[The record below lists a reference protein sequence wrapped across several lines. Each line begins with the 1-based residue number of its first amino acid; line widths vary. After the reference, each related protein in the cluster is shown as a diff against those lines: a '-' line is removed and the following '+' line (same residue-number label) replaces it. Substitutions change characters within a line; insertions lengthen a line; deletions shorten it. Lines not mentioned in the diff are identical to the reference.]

1 MNKRAWLRSQGFV
14 VGERGRLQPQ
24 AQAALDKAIAEGV
37 DFTGGRGLPSTIH
50 TRHGDVPVKKRRKR
64 STTTVKKEPQPEPNW
79 VFAREI
85 QTGPN
90 LPYCC
95 DTCLYSI
102 GWCICGQT
110 SR

>member
-1 MNKRAWLRSQGFV
+1 MNKRQWLRSQGFV

-24 AQAALDKAIAEGV
+24 AQQAIDKAIADGV
-37 DFTGGRGLPSTIH
+37 DFSGNVIH
-50 TRHGDVPVKKRRKR
+50 TRHGDVPVKKRKKR
-64 STTTVKKEPQPEPNW
+64 STPTVKKQPQPEPNW
-79 VFAREI
+79 DFAWEI

-102 GWCICGQT
+102 GWCICGQA
-110 SR
+110 SK

>member
-1 MNKRAWLRSQGFV
+1 MNKRSWLRSQGFT
-14 VGERGRLQPQ
+14 VGQRGRFTP
-24 AQAALDKAIAEGV
+24 AMQAALDKAVADGV
-37 DFTGGRGLPSTIH
+37 DFESKVIH

-64 STTTVKKEPQPEPNW
+64 SVPTVKKEPQPEPNW

-90 LPYCC
+90 LPYVC
-95 DTCLYSI
+95 DNCLYSI
-102 GWCICGQT
+102 GWCICGQA

>member
-24 AQAALDKAIAEGV
+24 AQQALDKAIAEGV
-37 DFTGGRGLPSTIH
+37 DFSSGKPTTIH
-50 TRHGDVPVKKRRKR
+50 TRHGDVPVKKRKKR

-79 VFAREI
+79 VFMREI
-85 QTGPN
+85 QTKPDD
-90 LPYCC
+90 PYVC
-95 DTCLYSI
+95 DVCLYSI